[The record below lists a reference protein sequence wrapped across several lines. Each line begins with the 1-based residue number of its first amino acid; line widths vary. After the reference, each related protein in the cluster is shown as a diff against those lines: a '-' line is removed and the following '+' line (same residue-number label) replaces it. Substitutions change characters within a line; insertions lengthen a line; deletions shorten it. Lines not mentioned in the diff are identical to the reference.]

1 MTDLADRA
9 RAMLLD
15 ALELYRDSPRATNW
29 LRRHVD
35 RLGEPLRLAVAGLP
49 QTGRSTLVN
58 SLVGEE
64 IAPMLVGEGSV
75 LTWYRGGTVPRAQV
89 YPTQAPPRDAPVAR
103 VDGRLHIDLEGW
115 RAEELD
121 RIVVDWPS
129 RALRGLTLIDTP
141 ALGAEPAEP
150 TTSTSDAAADSAT
163 NVASRISL
171 DADAVLYLMRN
182 PHSSDVGFLQS
193 IQDHPIAR
201 ETPVNA
207 IVVLSRA
214 DEVGGGR
221 IDALTSAKRI
231 ARRYRTDA
239 GLRGLCQN
247 VIAVSGLLAH
257 AGRTL
262 AGAELTSLATLA
274 ALPRR
279 ELETC
284 LVSADR
290 FVGDGLPVRLDG
302 RARMAL
308 LDRFGLFGVRLVT
321 TLIRQGFDERETL
334 AAELVARSG
343 LGELRESIQ
352 QCFTDRHDVLK
363 ARSAVLA
370 LEVVLRMEPRP
381 GARPL
386 VTALEQLV
394 VSAHEFRELRLL
406 AALHGGRTVLP
417 DPLAS
422 EAQRL
427 VGGVGT
433 GLAARLGFDREP
445 GGAELHGAASEA
457 LRRWQEQSENHALG
471 AGERR
476 AARLVV
482 RSCEGMVA
490 RLARY

>member
-1 MTDLADRA
+1 MTGLAERA
-9 RAMLLD
+9 HGMLLD

-35 RLGEPLRLAVAGLP
+35 RLGEPLRLAVSGLG

-64 IAPMLVGEGSV
+64 IAPLLVEEGSV
-75 LTWYRGGTVPRAQV
+75 LTWYRGGPTPRAQF
-89 YPTQAPPRDAPVAR
+89 YPTNEPPRDVPVAR

-115 RAEELD
+115 RADTLD
-121 RIVVDWPS
+121 RIVVDWPC

-141 ALGAEPAEP
+141 AIGDLPD
-150 TTSTSDAAADSAT
+150 DAAPSTPDTAT
-163 NVASRISL
+163 DVGSRISL
-171 DADAVLYLMRN
+171 DADAVVHLLRN
-182 PHSSDVGFLQS
+182 PTRADIGFLQS

-231 ARRYRTDA
+231 ARQYRSDS

-257 AGRTL
+257 TGRTL
-262 AGAELTSLATLA
+262 ADAELASLTTLA
-274 ALPRR
+274 GVPRR
-279 ELETC
+279 ELESC

-290 FVGDGLPVRLDG
+290 FIGDGVPVPLDR
-302 RARMAL
+302 RARTAL
-308 LDRFGLFGVRLVT
+308 LDRFGLFGMRLVT
-321 TLIRQGFDERETL
+321 TLIRQGYTAREEL
-334 AAELVARSG
+334 SAELVARSG
-343 LGELRESIQ
+343 LEELREAVQ
-352 QCFTDRHDVLK
+352 QSFTDRHDVLK

-381 GARPL
+381 AARRL
-386 VTALEQLV
+386 VTSLEQLV
-394 VSAHEFRELRLL
+394 VGAHDFRELRLL

-417 DPLAS
+417 DPLLS
-422 EAQRL
+422 EATRL

-433 GLAARLGFDREP
+433 GLTARLGFDRDVSGQELS
-445 GGAELHGAASEA
+445 GAVTDA
-457 LRRWQEQSENHALG
+457 LRRWQEQAENHALSKG
-471 AGERR
+471 QRR
-476 AARLVV
+476 AARVVV

-490 RLARY
+490 QLARH

>member
-1 MTDLADRA
+1 VTGLAERA
-9 RAMLLD
+9 RGMLLD

-64 IAPMLVGEGSV
+64 IAPLLVEEGSV
-75 LTWYRGGTVPRAQV
+75 LTWYRGGAVPRAQM
-89 YPTQAPPRDAPVAR
+89 YPTHEPPRDAPVAR

-115 RAEELD
+115 RADTLD

-141 ALGAEPAEP
+141 AIGDRPDGPSE
-150 TTSTSDAAADSAT
+150 STPDTAT
-163 NVASRISL
+163 DVASRISL
-171 DADAVLYLMRN
+171 DADAVLHLLRN
-182 PHSSDVGFLQS
+182 PTRTDTGFLQS

-231 ARRYRTDA
+231 ARQYRTDA
-239 GLRGLCQN
+239 ALQGLCQN

-262 AGAELTSLATLA
+262 AEAELASLATLA
-274 ALPRR
+274 AAPRR
-279 ELETC
+279 GLESC

-290 FVGDGLPVRLDG
+290 FAGDGVPVPLDRRL
-302 RARMAL
+302 RTAL
-308 LDRFGLFGVRLVT
+308 LDRFGLFGVRLAT
-321 TLIRQGFDERETL
+321 TLIRQGYDGRDAL
-334 AAELVARSG
+334 SAELVARSG
-343 LGELRESIQ
+343 LQELRESIQ
-352 QCFTDRHDVLK
+352 QSFTDRHDVLK

-381 GARPL
+381 AARRL
-386 VTALEQLV
+386 VTALEQV
-394 VSAHEFRELRLL
+394 VVGAHDFRELRLL
-406 AALHGGRTVLP
+406 AALHGGRTELP

-422 EAQRL
+422 EATRL

-433 GLAARLGFDREP
+433 AVAARLGFDREP
-445 GGAELHGAASEA
+445 SGAELHGAITEA
-457 LRRWQEQSENHALG
+457 LRRWQEQAENHALSKDQ
-471 AGERR
+471 RS
-476 AARLVV
+476 AARVVV
-482 RSCEGMVA
+482 RSCEGMVVQ
-490 RLARY
+490 LARH

>member
-1 MTDLADRA
+1 MTGVAERA

-29 LRRHVD
+29 LRRHAE
-35 RLGEPLRLAVAGLP
+35 RLSEPLRLAVAGLP

-58 SLVGEE
+58 SLVGDE
-64 IAPMLVGEGSV
+64 IAPLLVGEGSV
-75 LTWYRGGTVPRAQV
+75 LTWYRGGAVPRAQV
-89 YPTQAPPRDAPVAR
+89 YPTQAPSRDAPVAR

-115 RAEELD
+115 RAEALD

-141 ALGAEPAEP
+141 AIGAEPTEP
-150 TTSTSDAAADSAT
+150 ATSTSDAATD
-163 NVASRISL
+163 VASRISL

-182 PHSSDVGFLQS
+182 PHSTDIGFLQS

-201 ETPVNA
+201 EAPVNS

-247 VIAVSGLLAH
+247 VIAVSGLLAY

-262 AGAELTSLATLA
+262 TAADLSSLATLA
-274 ALPRR
+274 AVPRR
-279 ELETC
+279 DLETC

-290 FVGDGLPVRLDG
+290 FVGDGVPVRLDG
-302 RARMAL
+302 RTRMAL

-321 TLIRQGFDERETL
+321 TLIRQGFDAQETL
-334 AAELVARSG
+334 AVELVSRSG
-343 LGELRESIQ
+343 LTELHEAIQ

-381 GARPL
+381 AARPL
-386 VTALEQLV
+386 VSALEQLV
-394 VSAHEFRELRLL
+394 ASAHEFRELRLL
-406 AALHGGRTVLP
+406 AALHGGRTELP
-417 DPLAS
+417 DPLAD
-422 EAQRL
+422 EARRL

-433 GLAARLGFDREP
+433 SLAARLGFDREP
-445 GGAELHGAASEA
+445 TSGELHGAVSEA
-457 LRRWQEQSENHALG
+457 LRRWQEQAENHALATG
-471 AGERR
+471 QRQ
-476 AARLVV
+476 AARVVV

-490 RLARY
+490 QLTRY

>member
-1 MTDLADRA
+1 MTGGELAERA
-9 RAMLLD
+9 RGMLLD

-35 RLGEPLRLAVAGLP
+35 RLSEPLRLAVAGLP

-64 IAPMLVGEGSV
+64 IAPLLVAEGSV
-75 LTWYRGGTVPRAQV
+75 LTWYCGGSVPRARM
-89 YPTQAPPRDAPVAR
+89 YPTQAPPQDAPVAR

-115 RAEELD
+115 RADELD

-141 ALGAEPAEP
+141 AIGAETTEPA
-150 TTSTSDAAADSAT
+150 TSTSDAPND
-163 NVASRISL
+163 VASRISL
-171 DADAVLYLMRN
+171 DADAVVYLMRN
-182 PHSSDVGFLQS
+182 PHRTDIGFLQS

-214 DEVGGGR
+214 DEIGGGR

-231 ARRYRTDA
+231 ARGYRTDT

-257 AGRTL
+257 AGRTISTTEFQAL
-262 AGAELTSLATLA
+262 AELA

-290 FVGDGLPVRLDG
+290 FAGDGVPVRLDG
-302 RARMAL
+302 RTRVAV

-321 TLIRQGFDERETL
+321 TLIRQGYDELETL
-334 AAELVARSG
+334 APELVARSG
-343 LGELRESIQ
+343 LTELRESIQ

-363 ARSAVLA
+363 ARSALLA
-370 LEVVLRMEPRP
+370 LEVVLRKEPRP
-381 GARPL
+381 PARAL
-386 VTALEQLV
+386 VSALEQLV
-394 VSAHEFRELRLL
+394 VSAHDFRELRLL
-406 AALHGGRTVLP
+406 AALHDGRTELP
-417 DPLAS
+417 EPLAD
-422 EAQRL
+422 EARRL

-433 GLAARLGFDREP
+433 GLPARLGFDYEP
-445 GGAELHGAASEA
+445 AGAELHEVLTEA
-457 LRRWQEQSENHALG
+457 LLRWQEQAENYALATG
-471 AGERR
+471 QRH
-476 AARLVV
+476 AARIVV
-482 RSCEGMVA
+482 RSCEGMA
-490 RLARY
+490 AQLAHY

>member
-1 MTDLADRA
+1 VTRLADRA
-9 RAMLLD
+9 RAMLMD
-15 ALELYRDSPRATNW
+15 ALELYQDSPRATNW

-35 RLGEPLRLAVAGLP
+35 RLAEPLRLAVAGLP

-58 SLVGEE
+58 SLVGDE
-64 IAPMLVGEGSV
+64 IAPLLVEEGSV

-89 YPTQAPPRDAPVAR
+89 YPTHAPPRDAPVAR

-115 RAEELD
+115 TTDTVD
-121 RIVVDWPS
+121 RIVVDWPG

-141 ALGAEPAEP
+141 PIGADPAEPA
-150 TTSTSDAAADSAT
+150 TSTSDTAGD
-163 NVASRISL
+163 VASRISL
-171 DADAVLYLMRN
+171 EADAVLYLMR
-182 PHSSDVGFLQS
+182 HLQTTDVGFLQS

-201 ETPVNA
+201 ETPVNS

-221 IDALTSAKRI
+221 IDALTSAKQI
-231 ARRYRTDA
+231 ARRYRTDV

-262 AGAELTSLATLA
+262 TEEEVASLA
-274 ALPRR
+274 ALAAVPRR
-279 ELETC
+279 ELESC

-290 FVGDGLPVRLDG
+290 FVGDGVPVRLDT
-302 RARMAL
+302 RTRTAM
-308 LDRFGLFGVRLVT
+308 LDRFGLFGVRLAT
-321 TLIRQGFDERETL
+321 TLIRQGYDSHPAL
-334 AAELVARSG
+334 AEQLVSRSG
-343 LGELRESIQ
+343 LEDLRESIQ

-370 LEVVLRMEPRP
+370 LEVVLRMEPR
-381 GARPL
+381 AAVRPL
-386 VTALEQLV
+386 VSALEQLV
-394 VSAHEFRELRLL
+394 VGAHEFRELRLL
-406 AALHGGRTVLP
+406 AALHGGRTELP
-417 DPLAS
+417 DPLAT
-422 EAQRL
+422 EARRL

-433 GLAARLGFDREP
+433 GLAARLGFEREP
-445 GGAELHGAASEA
+445 TGAELHGAVSDA
-457 LRRWQEQSENHALG
+457 LRRWQDQAENHALG
-471 AGERR
+471 TGQRQ
-476 AARLVV
+476 AARVVV

>member
-1 MTDLADRA
+1 
-9 RAMLLD
+9 MLLE

-35 RLGEPLRLAVAGLP
+35 RIGEPLRLAVAGLP

-64 IAPMLVGEGSV
+64 IAPLLVEEGGQV
-75 LTWYRGGTVPRAQV
+75 LTWYRGGAVPRAQV

-115 RAEELD
+115 KAEALD

-141 ALGAEPAEP
+141 AISPE
-150 TTSTSDAAADSAT
+150 STSDVGTD
-163 NVASRISL
+163 VDSRISL
-171 DADAVLYLMRN
+171 EADAVVYLMR
-182 PHSSDVGFLQS
+182 HLQSADVGFLQS

-201 ETPVNA
+201 ETPVNS

-231 ARRYRTDA
+231 ARRYRTDV
-239 GLRGLCQN
+239 GLQGLCQN

-274 ALPRR
+274 AVPRR
-279 ELETC
+279 ELESC

-290 FVGDGLPVRLDG
+290 FVGDGVPVRLD
-302 RARMAL
+302 ARTRLAL

-321 TLIRQGFDERETL
+321 TLIRQGFDDH
-334 AAELVARSG
+334 AALSTQLVARSG
-343 LGELRESIQ
+343 LDELRESIQ

-381 GARPL
+381 AARRL
-386 VTALEQLV
+386 VSALEQLV

-406 AALHGGRTVLP
+406 AALHGGRTALP
-417 DPLAS
+417 DPLAD
-422 EAQRL
+422 EARRL

-445 GGAELHGAASEA
+445 TGPELHGAVSEA
-457 LRRWQEQSENHALG
+457 LRRWQEQAENHALG
-471 AGERR
+471 TGQRQ
-476 AARLVV
+476 AARVVV

-490 RLARY
+490 QLARY

>member
-1 MTDLADRA
+1 
-9 RAMLLD
+9 
-15 ALELYRDSPRATNW
+15 
-29 LRRHVD
+29 
-35 RLGEPLRLAVAGLP
+35 
-49 QTGRSTLVN
+49 VN

-64 IAPMLVGEGSV
+64 IAPLLVEDGSV
-75 LTWYRGGTVPRAQV
+75 LTWYRGGSVPRAQMF
-89 YPTQAPPRDAPVAR
+89 PTQAPPRDAPVAR

-115 RAEELD
+115 RAEDLD
-121 RIVVDWPS
+121 RMVVDWPS

-141 ALGAEPAEP
+141 AIGADPAEP
-150 TTSTSDAAADSAT
+150 TESTLDAVS

-171 DADAVLYLMRN
+171 EADAVVYMMRN
-182 PHSSDVGFLQS
+182 LHSTDIGFLQS

-221 IDALTSAKRI
+221 IDALTSAKQL

-262 AGAELTSLATLA
+262 TPTEQAALATLA
-274 ALPRR
+274 GLPRR
-279 ELETC
+279 ELESC

-290 FVGDGLPVRLDG
+290 FVGDGVPARLDA
-302 RARMAL
+302 RARNAL
-308 LDRFGLFGVRLVT
+308 LDRFGLFGVRLAT
-321 TLIRQGFDERETL
+321 TLMRQGFDQHEAL

-343 LGELRESIQ
+343 LAELRESIK

-370 LEVVLRMEPRP
+370 LEVVLRMESRP
-381 GARPL
+381 AAHRL
-386 VTALEQLV
+386 VNALEQLV
-394 VSAHEFRELRLL
+394 VSAHDFRELRLL
-406 AALHGGRTVLP
+406 AALHGGRTELP

-427 VGGVGT
+427 VGGMGT

-445 GGAELHGAASEA
+445 SGAELHGAVSEA
-457 LRRWQEQSENHALG
+457 LRRWQEQAENHALG
-471 AGERR
+471 TGQRH
-476 AARLVV
+476 AARVVV
-482 RSCEGMVA
+482 RSCEGIVA
-490 RLARY
+490 QLARH

>member
-1 MTDLADRA
+1 MTVLADRA

-29 LRRHVD
+29 LRRHIE
-35 RLGEPLRLAVAGLP
+35 RLAEPLRLAVAGLP

-64 IAPMLVGEGSV
+64 IAPLLVEEGGQV
-75 LTWYRGGTVPRAQV
+75 LTWYRGGSVPRAQM

-115 RAEELD
+115 RADTLD
-121 RIVVDWPS
+121 RIVVDWPG

-141 ALGAEPAEP
+141 ALGADPAEP
-150 TTSTSDAAADSAT
+150 ATSTSDAAAD
-163 NVASRISL
+163 VGSRISL
-171 DADAVLYLMRN
+171 EADAVLYLMRHL
-182 PHSSDVGFLQS
+182 HSTDVGFLQS
-193 IQDHPIAR
+193 LQDHPIAR

-207 IVVLSRA
+207 VVVLSRA

-231 ARRYRTDA
+231 ARRYRTDV

-257 AGRTL
+257 AGRSLTE
-262 AGAELTSLATLA
+262 AELASLA
-274 ALPRR
+274 ALAAVPRR
-279 ELETC
+279 ELESC

-290 FVGDGLPVRLDG
+290 FGGAGVPVPVDART
-302 RARMAL
+302 RMAL

-321 TLIRQGFDERETL
+321 TLIRQGYDDHAGL
-334 AAELVARSG
+334 SAQLVARSG
-343 LGELRESIQ
+343 LEELRETIQ

-381 GARPL
+381 AARRL
-386 VTALEQLV
+386 VSGLEQLV

-406 AALHGGRTVLP
+406 AALHGGRTTLP
-417 DPLAS
+417 DPLAG
-422 EAQRL
+422 EAKRL

-433 GLAARLGFDREP
+433 GLAARLGFDHEP
-445 GGAELHGAASEA
+445 TGAELHGAVSEA
-457 LRRWQEQSENHALG
+457 LRRWQEQAENHALG
-471 AGERR
+471 SGQRS
-476 AARLVV
+476 AARVVV